1 MNYMDAK
8 SPLEVLQKVFS
19 HDAFRPGQQESI
31 EKIMSGKDVIVVIPT
46 GGGKT
51 IIYAIP
57 CILKP
62 GIAIVVSP
70 LMMLMCDQVARLR
83 GLGINTCYY
92 NTLLS
97 DQEKSS
103 ILHNL
108 QRSDCQYE
116 FIFVS
121 PESVLSDTFQ
131 KCLDT
136 LNQRKELNMFIIDEA
151 NCIENW
157 GKDFRP
163 TYQQLGVLRKYN
175 VPFVALTGTATNRT
189 LNTISSVL
197 MMTDHDVV
205 KLPCRRNNLCFSV
218 IPKKEA
224 KAKQQIADIIS
235 KDFAILVST
244 VLFIVRSK
252 QTLSKWPFN

>member
-1 MNYMDAK
+1 MDAK
-8 SPLEVLQKVFS
+8 SPLEVLQRVFS
-19 HDAFRPGQQESI
+19 HDAFRPGQQKSI

-97 DQEKSS
+97 GQEKSN

-108 QRSDCQYE
+108 QQPDCQYE

-121 PESVLSDTFQ
+121 PESVLVSHAFQ

-136 LNQRKELNMFIIDEA
+136 LNQRKEFMFIIDEA
-151 NCIENW
+151 HCIENW
-157 GKDFRP
+157 GKLSTNDDRP
-163 TYQQLGVLRKYN
+163 R
-175 VPFVALTGTATNRT
+175 
-189 LNTISSVL
+189 
-197 MMTDHDVV
+197 
-205 KLPCRRNNLCFSV
+205 C
-218 IPKKEA
+218 
-224 KAKQQIADIIS
+224 
-235 KDFAILVST
+235 
-244 VLFIVRSK
+244 
-252 QTLSKWPFN
+252 